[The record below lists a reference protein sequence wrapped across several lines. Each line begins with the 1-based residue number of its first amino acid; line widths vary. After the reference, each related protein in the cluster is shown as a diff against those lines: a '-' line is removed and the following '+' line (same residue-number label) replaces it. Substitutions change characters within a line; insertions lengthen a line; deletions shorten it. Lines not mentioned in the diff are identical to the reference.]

1 MYSLSEFSFSSYNS
15 AHKALHSVLY
25 NALYDHSRLVFN
37 AKPTIGIECFPVIQS
52 EAEARA
58 LLSMKLT
65 APVRWWLLPSHYGF
79 IGEVRKGHKRTILR
93 WLLTLGRTPR
103 TQVLTFSPTHAG
115 HFQLWIWI
123 LLSHFFLRNR
133 YEIPKRNEG
142 CFASSLLLL
151 DVLLCFLFHTT
162 YTRTREQHAFF

>member
-65 APVRWWLLPSHYGF
+65 APVR
-79 IGEVRKGHKRTILR
+79 
-93 WLLTLGRTPR
+93 
-103 TQVLTFSPTHAG
+103 
-115 HFQLWIWI
+115 
-123 LLSHFFLRNR
+123 
-133 YEIPKRNEG
+133 
-142 CFASSLLLL
+142 
-151 DVLLCFLFHTT
+151 
-162 YTRTREQHAFF
+162 